1 MSDSF
6 EIQGYII
13 DIQNSTIFPGAV
25 LVEKGIIKSIQK
37 MTKVPSR
44 YILPG
49 LVDSHIHIE
58 SSMLTP
64 YEFARKAL
72 VHGTV
77 ATVSDPHEIANVCG
91 MEGIYYMLKNAADAK
106 LKINFG
112 APSCVPATTF
122 ETAGATIT
130 PENIQELLA
139 RDDVSYLTE
148 MMNYPGVLFNDPVVM
163 EKIRIAKSFNKPVD
177 GHAPGL
183 MCDDAKKYIEAG
195 ITTDH
200 ECFTKDEALHKLMH
214 GMKIL
219 IREGSAARN
228 FEALHELISEYPHM
242 TMLCSDDKHPDEL
255 ITGHL
260 NVIVK
265 RALAKG
271 HNLFD
276 VLRVACINPVKH
288 YNLPVGLLQP
298 NDPADF
304 IVIDNPENFNIQ
316 ETYINGEKVAEN
328 GHCMLPPKTHE
339 VINNFSCDSLTAEDF
354 NYPSNSDTIPAIE
367 AIDGQLIT
375 NKIMAPAK
383 IKNGFAVADAEN
395 DILKLVVVNRY
406 NASKPAVSF
415 IKNFKIKNG
424 ALASTVAHDSH
435 NIIAVGTDDESI
447 AKAVNLL
454 IQNRGG
460 LSAVDQNGAMV
471 LPLPIAGLMS
481 PLSCDEIGESYSAIE
496 KKVKSMGCNL
506 RAPFM
511 TLSFMALLV
520 IPKLKLSDKGLFD
533 GEKFEFVK

>member
-1 MSDSF
+1 
-6 EIQGYII
+6 
-13 DIQNSTIFPGAV
+13 
-25 LVEKGIIKSIQK
+25 
-37 MTKVPSR
+37 
-44 YILPG
+44 
-49 LVDSHIHIE
+49 
-58 SSMLTP
+58 
-64 YEFARKAL
+64 
-72 VHGTV
+72 
-77 ATVSDPHEIANVCG
+77 

-183 MCDDAKKYIEAG
+183 MGDDAKKYIEAG